1 MNRRKA
7 LQLAATATGTA
18 LSLPAFSV
26 LLSSCQADVQRV
38 DYVTYF
44 FSPEEM
50 AWVEQFVDV
59 ILPATDS
66 PAASAVGVHKMIDI
80 MIGKVM
86 GEEGQKKYSE
96 GFTQLKAHLD
106 KAGFGK
112 GSTDQQ
118 VDLLQALEQSSD
130 QGLKSSYLD
139 LKNRSVAYY
148 LNTEEIG
155 TKFLNYLPVPGE
167 YKACITVEEAG
178 GKAWAI

>member
-18 LSLPAFSV
+18 MGLPAFSA
-26 LLSSCQADVQRV
+26 LFSSCQAEVQGV
-38 DYVTYF
+38 DYETYF

-50 AWVEQFVDV
+50 AWVEQLVDV

-86 GEEGQKKYSE
+86 GKEGQEKYSQ
-96 GFTQLKAHLD
+96 GFTQLKAHMD
-106 KAGFGK
+106 KEGFSK
-112 GSTDQQ
+112 ADTDKQI
-118 VDLLQALEQSSD
+118 DLLQTLEQSDD
-130 QGLKSSYLD
+130 QQLKSSYLD